1 MSLKIAVV
9 GFLTIIYLFPA
20 YAVTDRERFAL
31 QQLHSE
37 LTSIREI
44 IKAAEHNSNKKGRYL
59 VDYDQ
64 LRRDLGQVRQGVEDI
79 LNSRRREPRSL
90 PPIEGDYR

>member
-1 MSLKIAVV
+1 MRLKIAAV

-20 YAVTDRERFAL
+20 YAVTDGERLAL
-31 QQLHSE
+31 QRLHSE
-37 LTSIREI
+37 LTSIQEI
-44 IKAAEHNSNKKGRYL
+44 IKEAEQNSNDQGRYL

-64 LRRDLGQVRQGVEDI
+64 LRHDLGQVRQGIEDI

>member
-1 MSLKIAVV
+1 MRLKIAVV
-9 GFLTIIYLFPA
+9 GFLTIICLFPA
-20 YAVTDRERFAL
+20 YAVTDGERLAL
-31 QQLHSE
+31 QRLHSE
-37 LTSIREI
+37 LTRIQEI
-44 IKAAEHNSNKKGRYL
+44 IKAAEQNSNDQGRYL

-64 LRRDLGQVRQGVEDI
+64 LRRDLGQVRQGIEDI

>member
-1 MSLKIAVV
+1 MRLKIAVV

-20 YAVTDRERFAL
+20 YAVTDGERLAL
-31 QQLHSE
+31 QRLHSE
-37 LTSIREI
+37 LTSIQEI
-44 IKAAEHNSNKKGRYL
+44 IKAAEQNSNDQGRYL

-64 LRRDLGQVRQGVEDI
+64 LRRDLGQVRQGIEGI

-90 PPIEGDYR
+90 PPIEGDYH

>member
-1 MSLKIAVV
+1 MRLKIAAV

-20 YAVTDRERFAL
+20 YAVTDGERLAL
-31 QQLHSE
+31 QRLHSE
-37 LTSIREI
+37 LTSIQEI
-44 IKAAEHNSNKKGRYL
+44 IKAAEQNSNDQGRYL

-64 LRRDLGQVRQGVEDI
+64 LRHDLGQVRQGIEDI

-90 PPIEGDYR
+90 SPIEGDYR